1 MSKQWMAVYT
11 KPRNEKKVLERL
23 NLMGVECYCPMQ
35 TRLKQWSDRVKKVT
49 EPLISS
55 YVFVKVTEKERE
67 LVLQDVAVRN
77 FVFWLGKPA
86 IIKEEEIER
95 LKYINQDGEL
105 VESIN
110 LKEFKRGD
118 KVRLIKSGFENT
130 NGVLQKIGR
139 QKVSVLLESIGLI
152 VEISKMNVEKA

>member
-11 KPRNEKKVLERL
+11 KPRNEKKVIERL
-23 NLMGVECYCPMQ
+23 SLMGVECYCPMQ

-55 YVFVKVTEKERE
+55 YVFVKVSEKDRE
-67 LVLQDVAVRN
+67 MVLQDIAVRN

-86 IIKEEEIER
+86 IIRNEEIER
-95 LKYINQDGEL
+95 LKYINKDGEL

-110 LKEFKRGD
+110 LKEFNRGD

-130 NGVLQKIGR
+130 SGVLQKVGR

>member
-11 KPRNEKKVLERL
+11 KPRNEKKVIERL
-23 NLMGVECYCPMQ
+23 SLMGVECYCPMQ

-55 YVFVKVTEKERE
+55 YVFVKVSEKDRE
-67 LVLQDVAVRN
+67 LVLQDIAVRN

-86 IIKEEEIER
+86 IIRNEEIER
-95 LKYINQDGEL
+95 LKYINKDGEL

-130 NGVLQKIGR
+130 NGVLQKVGR

>member
-11 KPRNEKKVLERL
+11 KPRNEKKVIERL
-23 NLMGVECYCPMQ
+23 SLIGVECYCPMQ

-55 YVFVKVTEKERE
+55 YVFVKVSEKDRE
-67 LVLQDVAVRN
+67 MVLQDIAVRN

-86 IIKEEEIER
+86 IIRNEEIER

-130 NGVLQKIGR
+130 NGVLQKVGR

>member
-11 KPRNEKKVLERL
+11 KPRNEKKVIERL
-23 NLMGVECYCPMQ
+23 SLMGIECYCPMQ

-55 YVFVKVTEKERE
+55 YVFVKVSEKDRE
-67 LVLQDVAVRN
+67 MVLQDIAVRN

-86 IIKEEEIER
+86 IIRNEEIER
-95 LKYINQDGEL
+95 LKYINKDGEL

-110 LKEFKRGD
+110 FKEFKRGD

-130 NGVLQKIGR
+130 NGVLQKVGR

>member
-11 KPRNEKKVLERL
+11 KPRNEKKVIERL
-23 NLMGVECYCPMQ
+23 SLMGVECYCPMQ

-55 YVFVKVTEKERE
+55 YVFVKVSEKDRE
-67 LVLQDVAVRN
+67 LILQDIAVRN

-86 IIKEEEIER
+86 IIRNEEIER
-95 LKYINQDGEL
+95 LKYINKDGEL

-110 LKEFKRGD
+110 LKEYKRGD

-130 NGVLQKIGR
+130 NGVLQKVGR